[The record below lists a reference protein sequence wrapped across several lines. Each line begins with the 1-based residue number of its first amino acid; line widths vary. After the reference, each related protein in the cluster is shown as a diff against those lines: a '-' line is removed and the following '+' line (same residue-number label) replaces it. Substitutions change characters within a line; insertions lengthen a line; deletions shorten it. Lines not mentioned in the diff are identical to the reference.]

1 MALTDLTGS
10 WATEKM
16 EVSSTKNFT
25 LLWIPFDESLI
36 WKLKIERGLEQK
48 LEGHLLPFSTTLCFH
63 EFSINKNMWN
73 NSFPR

>member
-1 MALTDLTGS
+1 MALIDLTGS

-16 EVSSTKNFT
+16 EVSSTKN
-25 LLWIPFDESLI
+25 FDESLI

-73 NSFPR
+73 NSFLR